1 MYSPRFKVGI
11 VCVVFYLF
19 VTLRYGVLAD
29 FSYLTSNGYLLFIIF
44 SFTFIMVFFI
54 FLFYFYRTSLF
65 FRSGSK
71 VFIIIVTFLYFI
83 TTYLIT
89 IKFFVFALKIIPQ
102 SLLVAN
108 KTLGIIL
115 LSIMVFIHIIPFLIV
130 YCFFVMGD
138 EQNDYVVFRWTLRS
152 IKYNIYLFFIF
163 FLDFFFY
170 FISNYI
176 TIGTSVEVVK
186 VSFNFF
192 SRYWLNYNLLLLV
205 ISILALI
212 VLVRFSLKLKYDES
226 FSSKF
231 FTLENVRNFF
241 IKLLL
246 FSIIFYSCLMAIM
259 FNLVFLETY
268 VSCKF
273 LETYKATPRLV
284 YNFNCFIDIGSQQSN
299 LTILAHMVSFINL
312 YNMFFFF
319 LCQLWLFFFCY
330 IGTILKENIFSDF
343 YFDRKR
349 IIFLTLNAI
358 ITLLL
363 MSIIIFLI
371 YYIFCFCGWGYFLSL

>member
-1 MYSPRFKVGI
+1 M
-11 VCVVFYLF
+11 
-19 VTLRYGVLAD
+19 
-29 FSYLTSNGYLLFIIF
+29 
-44 SFTFIMVFFI
+44 
-54 FLFYFYRTSLF
+54 
-65 FRSGSK
+65 
-71 VFIIIVTFLYFI
+71 
-83 TTYLIT
+83 
-89 IKFFVFALKIIPQ
+89 
-102 SLLVAN
+102 
-108 KTLGIIL
+108 
-115 LSIMVFIHIIPFLIV
+115 
-130 YCFFVMGD
+130 
-138 EQNDYVVFRWTLRS
+138 
-152 IKYNIYLFFIF
+152 
-163 FLDFFFY
+163 
-170 FISNYI
+170 
-176 TIGTSVEVVK
+176 
-186 VSFNFF
+186 SFNFF

-312 YNMFFFF
+312 YNMFFFYVNF
-319 LCQLWLFFFCY
+319 GFSFFV
-330 IGTILKENIFSDF
+330 ILAQF
-343 YFDRKR
+343 
-349 IIFLTLNAI
+349 
-358 ITLLL
+358 
-363 MSIIIFLI
+363 
-371 YYIFCFCGWGYFLSL
+371 